1 MPSSADGAGL
11 SSSCVLSKHFASI
24 VNEPGQYDLMTP
36 PVPQQDSG
44 NTETR
49 KKKKKRK
56 KDWKKTQPQAARE
69 QHDPAKGREEVT

>member
-1 MPSSADGAGL
+1 M
-11 SSSCVLSKHFASI
+11 
-24 VNEPGQYDLMTP
+24 NEPGQYDLMTP